1 MRSLKRSRIKMKTV
15 ITISLLIF
23 GVSLAVLAQPER
35 ADIIEK
41 KIKSIKKT
49 IFKNADSANKEI
61 FQNYYT
67 VNGDDS
73 LESFNG
79 TISFKYIAKFDD
91 KARTDQLIRYDI
103 NGKEDEWHK
112 YKYNKDGSYSIEKI
126 AQGAGRISLA
136 QYNKK
141 NWLMEEE
148 IDASYT
154 MIYQRNAAGKTQK
167 ILVKEKDKTGTEVV
181 AAFYFDKNGF
191 ATKGEG
197 TTEGGNIVYFK
208 YNDKD
213 LANEVKTVFGDKKTK
228 QTTETIL
235 LEYEFYGD
243 KN

>member
-1 MRSLKRSRIKMKTV
+1 MKTV
-15 ITISLLIF
+15 ITISFLLF
-23 GVSLAVLAQPER
+23 GVLMTAFSQPER

-73 LESFNG
+73 IESFNG
-79 TISFKYIAKFDD
+79 KISFKYIAKYDD
-91 KARTDQLIRYDI
+91 KGRADQLIRYDI
-103 NGKEDEWHK
+103 NGKEDEWHR

-154 MIYQRNAAGKTQK
+154 MIYQRNASGKTQK
-167 ILVKEKDKTGTEVV
+167 ILVKEKDKTGTEVI

-191 ATKGEG
+191 TTKGEG
-197 TTEGGNIVYFK
+197 TTEGGNNVFFK
-208 YNDKD
+208 YNDKG
-213 LANEVKTVFGDKKTK
+213 LASEVKTVFGDKKTK